1 MQPAL
6 TPVSNSGK
14 LKFNIKTKSEKEYNL
29 NIVNKEE
36 NITFTLEDLIDF
48 PVKIFELKTSF
59 KELKELDENFF
70 VFRNAE
76 KLMNGI
82 KTCIESKKYL
92 LEYNE
97 EENCVIFGIE
107 NDFFENGVANI
118 KIPEKEQDLK
128 TQVDSLI
135 RVVSELKEEIKK
147 YKNDEKSKEEAAIN
161 SFNGSSFLTN
171 DEKILISKWVHPNK
185 IIKFNML
192 FNTSK
197 DGDSSSTFHYYC
209 DGVFPTVTVILDT
222 SGRRFGG
229 YSTQNWCQ
237 STVGGSYT
245 RAPGSFIFNLSN
257 KKKFDLISQV
267 DGNSQNAVYRHNS
280 YGPTFGGAHDL
291 CLYSS
296 CRSNNNSYVNKSSS
310 SAYNTENNNNLFG
323 SSGTTN
329 FQVSYYEVYQV
340 VFE

>member
-1 MQPAL
+1 
-6 TPVSNSGK
+6 
-14 LKFNIKTKSEKEYNL
+14 
-29 NIVNKEE
+29 
-36 NITFTLEDLIDF
+36 
-48 PVKIFELKTSF
+48 
-59 KELKELDENFF
+59 
-70 VFRNAE
+70 
-76 KLMNGI
+76 
-82 KTCIESKKYL
+82 
-92 LEYNE
+92 
-97 EENCVIFGIE
+97 
-107 NDFFENGVANI
+107 VANI

-128 TQVDSLI
+128 AQVDSLI

-237 STVGGSYT
+237 STVGGNYT
-245 RAPGSFIFNLSN
+245 RAPDSFIFNLSN
-257 KKKFDLISQV
+257 KKKFDLISQI
-267 DGNSQNAVYRHNS
+267 DGNSNRAVYRNNS
-280 YGPTFGGAHDL
+280 YGPTFGGGHDL
-291 CLYSS
+291 YLANS
-296 CRSNNNSYVNKSSS
+296 CKSNTSSYVYKNSS

-323 SSGTTN
+323 SSGQTA
-329 FQVSYYEVYQV
+329 FQVSNYEVYQV